1 MQWSHAP
8 VSTQSSTSGL
18 AHAVCSSTIVEMH
31 GYSDYLQWS
40 KAKALL
46 FEDEAVQQGDEA
58 DEA

>member
-1 MQWSHAP
+1 
-8 VSTQSSTSGL
+8 
-18 AHAVCSSTIVEMH
+18 MH

-58 DEA
+58 DER